1 MEAVLN
7 FQPVIELTEDQFFEF
22 CQLNRDVRIE
32 RNAKGEILVMPPTG
46 GVTGDR
52 NAEICIESQ
61 RNLVAADDS
70 ALG

>member
-32 RNAKGEILVMPPTG
+32 RNAKGEIP
-46 GVTGDR
+46 
-52 NAEICIESQ
+52 
-61 RNLVAADDS
+61 
-70 ALG
+70 